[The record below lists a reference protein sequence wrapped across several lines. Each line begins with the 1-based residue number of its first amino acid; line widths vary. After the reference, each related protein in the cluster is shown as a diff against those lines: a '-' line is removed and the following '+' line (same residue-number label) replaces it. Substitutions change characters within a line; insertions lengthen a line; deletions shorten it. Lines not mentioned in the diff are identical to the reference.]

1 MDRKTPSI
9 LSWSFLAAFFCLCLS
24 SPALGRDL
32 LQGRKLY
39 QANCASCHGVNAKGA
54 TEAAK
59 ALQVD
64 PLKLD
69 LTRSQVVLKPT
80 AELTRLISSGHGK
93 MPKQKNWL
101 TAAQI
106 RSVISYLQSLQKAY
120 ASGKEAS
127 P

>member
-1 MDRKTPSI
+1 MVRKTPSI
-9 LSWSFLAAFFCLCLS
+9 LLWPFIVAFICQCSS

-39 QANCASCHGVNAKGA
+39 QANCASCHGINAKGSL
-54 TEAAK
+54 EAAK
-59 ALQVD
+59 ALHVD

-69 LTRSQVVLKPT
+69 LTRPQVVLKPT
-80 AELTRLISSGHGK
+80 SQLVKLISGGHGK

-101 TAAQI
+101 TPAQI
-106 RSVISYLQSLQKAY
+106 RSVISYMQSLQKAY
-120 ASGKEAS
+120 ASGKEA